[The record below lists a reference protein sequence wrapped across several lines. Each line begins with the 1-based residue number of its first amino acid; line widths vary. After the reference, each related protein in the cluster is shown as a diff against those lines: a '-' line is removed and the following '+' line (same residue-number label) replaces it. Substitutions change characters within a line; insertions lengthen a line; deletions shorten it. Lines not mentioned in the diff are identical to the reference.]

1 MSDASIAAIGRRLA
15 QALIRRAYERDPQSA
30 KDVLLYHTE
39 LCAEYRAEAQAAS
52 EPQPETPT

>member
-1 MSDASIAAIGRRLA
+1 MSDASLAAISRNLA

-39 LCAEYRAEAQAAS
+39 LCAEYRAELRES
-52 EPQPETPT
+52 EQPPEVPT